1 MKGTFALAIL
11 GLTILSGIGNYYI
24 GLRFWQSIGS
34 VVGVI
39 WINYYWT
46 IYLLIM
52 GSYFLGRIGA
62 VYFPGDCSDKLI
74 WAGSYCLG
82 MAFYLCLVWLCYD
95 MGVLFFRFIGF
106 VPPEGGYYSLTS
118 GIVVLLVAGSLV
130 TYGAYNAR
138 KVKIRSYQLIIQKQ
152 VHKEKE
158 FHVVMVSD
166 LHLGLL
172 VGKKRLEYAVKLVNG
187 LKADVVLLVG
197 DIIDEN
203 IGSFIENGM
212 PEVLC
217 GIRSK
222 FGVFGVLGSHEYIY
236 GHAEKT
242 LEYLKQ
248 SGIKMLRDTYV
259 ELPNGVYLVGRDDLF
274 RKQFL
279 GTPRKKLSHILQGC
293 KDQQPIILMDHQ
305 PVELAEAQLHRVDLQ
320 LSGHTHHGQFF
331 PLTMLTQWFFEIDW
345 GYLQKG
351 MYQLVVSSGYG
362 TWGPPIRLG
371 TSAEIVDITIKF
383 IASDKVHNYGESV
396 LP

>member
-34 VVGVI
+34 VVGTA

-46 IYLLIM
+46 IYLLVM
-52 GSYFLGRIGA
+52 GSYFFGRIGA
-62 VYFPGDCSDKLI
+62 IYFPGDCSDKLI

-82 MAFYLCLVWLCYD
+82 LAFYLCLVWLCYD
-95 MGVLFFRFIGF
+95 IGVLIFRFIGF
-106 VPPEGGYYSLTS
+106 VPQEGSYYSLTS
-118 GIVVLLVAGSLV
+118 ATLVLLVAISLV
-130 TYGAYNAR
+130 AYGAYNAR
-138 KVKIRSYQLIIQKQ
+138 RVKIRSYQLMIQKEA
-152 VHKEKE
+152 HKENE

-172 VGKKRLEYAVKLVNG
+172 VGRKRLEDAVEIVNG
-187 LKADVVLLVG
+187 LEAEAVLLIG

-203 IGSFIENGM
+203 IGSFVENGM

-274 RKQFL
+274 REQFL

-293 KDQQPIILMDHQ
+293 KAHQPIILMDHQ

-351 MYQLVVSSGYG
+351 MYQLIVSSGYG

-371 TSAEIVDITIKF
+371 TRAEIVDITIKF
-383 IASDKVHNYGESV
+383 IPEVKGLE
-396 LP
+396 